1 MQTEA
6 VFDNIAERI
15 QIEISKAQKS
25 VFIAVAWF
33 TNKSLFNQLVN
44 KARNGCTVSLII
56 SNDNINLNSSIDFE
70 QLLTAKSKVYKIGN
84 GDTELMHNKFCVID
98 YGTVITG
105 SYNWSYKAESNFENI
120 IITSNDTTLAE
131 QFISEFNNIRKQ
143 YYPDSVDEENV
154 FPLNIIIKHLEIFK
168 NNILQE
174 DIEELNK
181 EISKLKEYDFNSD
194 LQEIILDLKNE
205 EFTSAISKIQ
215 NFISKN
221 QQLSIW
227 IDPEIAALKLEIK
240 NLENQLNSYDNEKIE
255 LEKLLSEF
263 QHRHTIEL
271 GEIILDILKLRKLKF
286 KTEKTK
292 FNEAED
298 DERQYREQLETEK
311 EKEIFELTDEQKTEI
326 KKKFRKATV
335 LCHPDKVAD
344 EFKEAAQRIFIE
356 LRQAYDANDL
366 KKVSE
371 ILVELEKGNF
381 FKTKSDTFKEKSLLK
396 VAIDKLKRQIKIL
409 ETEIIT
415 IKESDTFKTIISI
428 ENWNYYFQSTK
439 EKLQRELKEL
449 KYEIFELES
458 QKETNEQEI
467 NRLKNIKW
475 YQKLFGKI

>member
-6 VFDNIAERI
+6 VFENIAERI
-15 QIEISKAQKS
+15 QHEIGKAQKS

-33 TNKSLFNQLVN
+33 TNKNLFNELVN

-70 QLLTAKSKVYKIGN
+70 QLLTDKSKVYKIGN

-98 YGTVITG
+98 YSTVITG
-105 SYNWSYKAESNFENI
+105 SYNWSYKAESNFENV

-131 QFISEFNNIRKQ
+131 QFISEFNNIRIQ
-143 YYPDSVDEENV
+143 YYPDIVNEEIV
-154 FPLNIIIKHLEIFK
+154 FPLNKIIKRLEILK
-168 NNILQE
+168 NYILLE

-181 EISKLKEYDFNSD
+181 ESSKLKEYDFNSD
-194 LQEIILDLKNE
+194 LQDIIEVIRKE
-205 EFTSAISKIQ
+205 EFSLAINIIQ
-215 NFISKN
+215 IFISKN

-227 IDPEIAALKLEIK
+227 KDPEIAALKLEIK
-240 NLENQLNSYDNEKIE
+240 NLENQLNGFDNEKIE

-286 KTEKTK
+286 KSDKTK
-292 FNEAED
+292 YQEAEN
-298 DERQYREQLETEK
+298 DERHYREQVNTEN
-311 EKEIFELTDEQKTEI
+311 EKEIFELTEEQKFEL

-356 LRQAYDANDL
+356 LKQAYDANDL
-366 KKVSE
+366 KKVTE
-371 ILVELEKGNF
+371 ILDDLEKGNF
-381 FKTKSDTFKEKSLLK
+381 FKTKSETVQEKDLLK
-396 VAIDKLKRQIKIL
+396 AAIAKLKRQIKIL

-415 IKESDTFKTIISI
+415 IKESETFKTIISI
-428 ENWNYYFQSTK
+428 EDWDDYFQRTK
-439 EKLQRELKEL
+439 EKLKRELEEL
-449 KYEIFELES
+449 QLEIEA
-458 QKETNEQEI
+458 
-467 NRLKNIKW
+467 
-475 YQKLFGKI
+475 

>member
-6 VFDNIAERI
+6 VFENIAERI
-15 QIEISKAQKS
+15 QQEISKAQKS

-33 TNKSLFNQLVN
+33 TNKSLFNELVN

-56 SNDNINLNSSIDFE
+56 SNDNINLSSSIDFA
-70 QLLTAKSKVYKIGN
+70 LLHTDKSKVYKIGN

-98 YGTVITG
+98 YSTVITG
-105 SYNWSYKAESNFENI
+105 SYNWSYKAESNFENV

-143 YYPDSVDEENV
+143 YYPDTLNEEIV
-154 FPLNIIIKHLEIFK
+154 FPLNKIIKRLEILK
-168 NNILQE
+168 NYILLG

-181 EISKLKEYDFNSD
+181 ETSKLKEYDFNSD
-194 LQEIILDLKNE
+194 LQEIIDDVRNE
-205 EFTSAISKIQ
+205 EFALAINKIQ

-227 IDPEIAALKLEIK
+227 TDPEIAALKLEIK
-240 NLENQLNSYDNEKIE
+240 NLENQLNGYDNEKIE

-271 GEIILDILKLRKLKF
+271 GDIILDILKLRKLIF
-286 KTEKTK
+286 KADKTK
-292 FNEAED
+292 YEEAEN
-298 DERQYREQLETEK
+298 DERQYREQFDAEK
-311 EKEIFELTDEQKTEI
+311 EKEIFELTDEQKLEL

-356 LRQAYDANDL
+356 LKQAYDANDL
-366 KKVSE
+366 KNVSE
-371 ILVELEKGNF
+371 ILDDLEKGNF
-381 FKTKSDTFKEKSLLK
+381 FKTKSETVQEKDLLK
-396 VAIDKLKRQIKIL
+396 AAIAKLKRQIKIL

-415 IKESDTFKTIISI
+415 IKESETFKTIISI
-428 ENWNYYFQSTK
+428 EDWDDYFQRTK
-439 EKLQRELKEL
+439 EKLQRELEEL
-449 KYEIFELES
+449 QLEIEA
-458 QKETNEQEI
+458 
-467 NRLKNIKW
+467 
-475 YQKLFGKI
+475 